1 MYRMLIV
8 DDEAIITDGLY
19 EVFENLQHLELDLYK
34 AYSGPEALQLCQ
46 RMRPDIVLSDIR
58 MPEMDGLQLLER
70 IRGMWPK
77 CRVIFLTGHNEF
89 SYIYTAIQYDS
100 VGYLL
105 KTEGYDRIIQVVEQ
119 TLADLE
125 SELKAEALLEQAEVR
140 LGAARELLQRDYLY
154 GIVKGLHHK
163 EDISRKQFEELD
175 IPLDAGKPVLM
186 MLGRLNSLPGGLSYS
201 EKSHLL
207 FSIRL
212 IAEQYLSA
220 RARLAHVVVD
230 NTDLVWLIQE
240 QGEPDPQAGL
250 EGGRQVLRMFVTG
263 NVELIQAACRESVGA
278 LISFALDD
286 SPVQLDQAGERF
298 SMLNMLVNYRI
309 GQGSGMLLLDKHI
322 LERELQR
329 PAQHPR
335 EMKHVRQSL
344 LDRLADSLEHGHRDE
359 FGCILSELTE
369 GKNGT
374 DMQHIP
380 GQELYF
386 SVALIYLSYLNRW
399 NLVERAANAEL
410 NRLMQPGSHSS
421 WADAVQY
428 LSSVGTMLFD
438 LQHVEQERRAQT
450 IINAVQRHVQQHLDN
465 PDELSLVRLAE
476 LVYFNPSYL
485 SRLFKQETG
494 LNLSDYINSS
504 RMNKAMELLRSPDMK
519 IQEVA
524 EQVGYNSSANF
535 TRSFRRYTQKTPQE
549 YRAELSSS
557 QERNG
562 M

>member
-1 MYRMLIV
+1 MLIV

-34 AYSGPEALQLCQ
+34 AYSGPEALQLCH

-70 IRGMWPK
+70 IRAMWPK

-119 TLADLE
+119 TLADLD
-125 SELKAEALLEQAEVR
+125 SELKAEALLEQAEDR
-140 LGAARELLQRDYLY
+140 LSAAQELLQRDYLH
-154 GIVKGLHHK
+154 GIVKGLHHRK
-163 EDISRKQFEELD
+163 DISREQFAELG
-175 IPLDAGKPVLM
+175 IPLDADRPALM
-186 MLGRLNSLPGGLSYS
+186 MLGRLNSLPDGLSYS

-207 FSIRL
+207 FGIRL

-220 RARLAHVVVD
+220 RAKLAHVAVD

-240 QGEPDPQAGL
+240 RRDSGQTAGL
-250 EGGRQVLRMFVTG
+250 EEGWEALRVFVTG

-286 SPVQLDQAGERF
+286 SLVHLDQAGERF

-335 EMKHVRQSL
+335 EMKHVRLAL
-344 LDRLADSLEHGHRDE
+344 LDKLSDALEHGQKEE
-359 FGCILSELTE
+359 FGRLLAELTDGQAE
-369 GKNGT
+369 I

-380 GQELYF
+380 SQELYF
-386 SVALIYLSYLNRW
+386 SIALICLSYMNRW
-399 NLVERAANAEL
+399 NLAERAAAHAEL
-410 NRLMQPGSHSS
+410 NRLMKPCSHSS
-421 WADAVQY
+421 WPDAVRY
-428 LSSVGTMLFD
+428 LASVGNMLFD
-438 LQHVEQERRAQT
+438 LQDVEQERRAKT
-450 IINAVQRHVQQHLDN
+450 IISAVQRHVQQHLDN

-504 RMNKAMELLRSPDMK
+504 RMNKAMELLRNPDVK
-519 IQEVA
+519 VQEVA
-524 EQVGYNSSANF
+524 ERVGYNSAANF
-535 TRSFRRYTQKTPQE
+535 TRSFRRYTQMTPQE
-549 YRAELSSS
+549 YRTSLTS
-557 QERNG
+557 Q
-562 M
+562 

>member
-119 TLADLE
+119 TLADLD

-240 QGEPDPQAGL
+240 QDEPDPQAGL
-250 EGGRQVLRMFVTG
+250 EGGRQALRMFVTG

-286 SPVQLDQAGERF
+286 SPVQLDQVGERF

-335 EMKHVRQSL
+335 EMKHMRQSL

-359 FGCILSELTE
+359 FGRILSELTE

-421 WADAVQY
+421 WTDAVQY
-428 LSSVGTMLFD
+428 LASVGTMLFD

-450 IINAVQRHVQQHLDN
+450 IISAVQRHVQQHLDN

-549 YRAELSSS
+549 YRAEL
-557 QERNG
+557 G
-562 M
+562 AGL